1 LWDECEFITHQGK
14 LPGGELQQMDMAERV
29 VLLQNKGSEKIN
41 WAREIRK
48 RSASGHQTSIIT
60 INFLLDLVVIGLY
73 MFARWS
79 QENFIS
85 YMMKNIGIDTLV
97 SYLKTQISD
106 TATLINPQYR
116 ALEAILKNWYP
127 R

>member
-29 VLLQNKGSEKIN
+29 VLLQNKGSEKTN

-106 TATLINPQYR
+106 TATLINIQYR